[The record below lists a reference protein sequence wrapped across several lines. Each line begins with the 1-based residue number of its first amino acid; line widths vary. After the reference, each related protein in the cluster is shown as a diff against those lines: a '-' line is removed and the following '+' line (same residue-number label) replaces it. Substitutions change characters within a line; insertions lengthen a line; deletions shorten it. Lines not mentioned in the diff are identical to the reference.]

1 MLSLVGAPLVTAAL
15 APASST
21 SILRRQVGNTDL
33 LISECG
39 LGGMTW
45 GDQNSNEDAAAQLSF
60 AFDCGVN
67 FVDTAEGYPVAMSP
81 ETQGNTDRAI
91 ASWMKTSKIPRDQVV
106 ISTKVCGYNDRYT
119 WFRKSG
125 EGTQLTKSQI
135 IESVDDSL
143 KRLGVEEIDLLQ
155 FHWPDRSPPRAL
167 GRVGQL
173 CVCGC
178 AWSELRGAR
187 CEVRAVSGEPGG

>member
-1 MLSLVGAPLVTAAL
+1 MLSLVGVPLVAAAL
-15 APASST
+15 APTSST
-21 SILRRQVGNTDL
+21 GILRRQVGNTDL

-45 GDQNSNEDAAAQLSF
+45 GDQNSDAEAAAQLSF

-119 WFRKSG
+119 WFRESG
-125 EGTQLTKSQI
+125 EGTQLSKSQI
-135 IESVDDSL
+135 IESVDASL
-143 KRLGVEEIDLLQ
+143 RRLGVEEIDLLQ
-155 FHWPDRSPPRAL
+155 FHWPDRLVGRRMARAWD
-167 GRVGQL
+167 V
-173 CVCGC
+173 CVV
-178 AWSELRGAR
+178 SDAR
-187 CEVRAVSGEPGG
+187 RPQRAV